1 MERCVR
7 WLVQHCAVMGSDPVG
22 PKSSERSIVRFYTA
36 SAPFNVIF
44 LTPERRNKGAFYD
57 LRMPHLNL

>member
-1 MERCVR
+1 M
-7 WLVQHCAVMGSDPVG
+7 QHCAVMGSDPVG
-22 PKSSERSIVRFYTA
+22 PKSGERSIVRFFTA

-44 LTPERRNKGAFYD
+44 FAPERRNKGAFYD